1 MSSGEEEE
9 DRRSSRRRKGS
20 GGDRKKSS
28 SRKSSSSDRGS
39 SGHRRSKKS
48 SSGDRKRSS
57 RRRRSSDE
65 EEEDDEEEER
75 EYEHPRGENIFT
87 RGIPA
92 PPLAGVQEEE
102 PERPRRRDRRRSN
115 DDDDYRIEEE
125 SDESNESEEESSS
138 NRGDQMVSSSS
149 NGHRGHGSL
158 QEALEQCDWE
168 NMHQLLTSRDE
179 DEVQQFFESGND
191 ESPFHTF
198 LCKAPGALSL
208 LLLDTLPEDLL
219 ANLCKARSP
228 TDGNTALHLLC
239 ANFEIISKPEL
250 ILLIRMVDAA
260 PRALQLPNQ
269 EGDTP
274 LHLLV
279 ASKAAREGDGE
290 SAEKAVAVLLEE
302 TIEIAILQDNQGA
315 TPLHVAIAHQA
326 HELVVQKLLEVA
338 PVLAKVPDEQK
349 MLPLHYCAA
358 TLSDNTA
365 LLEIV
370 LAVRPSVIAAKTNVG
385 DTPLHLFL
393 SNYTD
398 DEPPSR
404 SILHGVQLLTGDDDE
419 GADPI
424 MIQNDEKVSLDV
436 HFCLCL
442 PPSITSRFL
451 FCSFLCHIHIPVD
464 SYPLLRTV

>member
-9 DRRSSRRRKGS
+9 DRRSSRRRKG

-28 SRKSSSSDRGS
+28 RKSSSDRG

-48 SSGDRKRSS
+48 SSSGDPKRSS
-57 RRRRSSDE
+57 RRRRSSGDE
-65 EEEDDEEEER
+65 EEEDEEEER

-92 PPLAGVQEEE
+92 PPLAGVQEE
-102 PERPRRRDRRRSN
+102 PERPRRRDRRRN
-115 DDDDYRIEEE
+115 DDYRIEEE
-125 SDESNESEEESSS
+125 SDESDESEEESSC

-179 DEVQQFFESGND
+179 AEVQQFFQSSND
-191 ESPFHTF
+191 ESTFHTF

-208 LLLDTLPEDLL
+208 LLLDALSEDVS

-338 PVLAKVPDEQK
+338 PVSAKVPDEQK

-358 TLSDNTA
+358 TLSSNTS
-365 LLEIV
+365 LLEAV
-370 LAVRPSVIAAKTNVG
+370 LAVRPDAIAAKTEVG

-404 SILHGVQLLTGDDDE
+404 SILHGIQLLTGDDDE

-424 MIQNDEKVSLDV
+424 MIQNDEKVNLIV
-436 HFCLCL
+436 HLYLCL
-442 PPSITSRFL
+442 SPST
-451 FCSFLCHIHIPVD
+451 
-464 SYPLLRTV
+464 TNQ